1 MTKMSDLPP
10 CFGELEKVFP
20 VSENGLRNTPDSCM
34 LCCHH
39 KTECLKNAIQE
50 KPVGLK
56 TQEDLVDRAYS
67 GGLIGFF
74 ERWSR
79 KKAINRKINI
89 KHKKKDNA

>member
-1 MTKMSDLPP
+1 MSKRNDDLPA
-10 CFGELEKVFP
+10 CFGDLEKVFP
-20 VSENGLRNTPDSCM
+20 ISENGLRATPDSCM

-39 KTECLKNAIQE
+39 KTECLKEGMSE

-67 GGLIGFF
+67 NGLIGFF

-79 KKAINRKINI
+79 KKDLNRKIDI
-89 KHKKKDNA
+89 KKNNKG